1 MRKAEVWHY
10 DPNYSKYEINTK
22 FLFGQILTKIV
33 IVAGIFHKRNTLVKT
48 TIQMI
53 FDKSD
58 YSGKGGGKVV
68 SC

>member
-1 MRKAEVWHY
+1 MRYPVQNRY
-10 DPNYSKYEINTK
+10 
-22 FLFGQILTKIV
+22 KIPFWTNFDKNR